1 VENAWVTLLV
11 ALIAGVPATIAAVV
25 GTKGLRLRRLEVKTD
40 VGTLGPHFHTRLR
53 SVQWASSRPMW
64 ETDADGKVV
73 WCNEAYMSL
82 QGTGLAHTIGEPWVP
97 GNVDP
102 IDSQRLLQTW
112 AKAVQNETEFA
123 IICRYNKQGWWSL
136 DAVLIRDV
144 KGHVLGWV
152 GAAIP
157 LNGTPTKLPP
167 LGFP

>member
-1 VENAWVTLLV
+1 MENAWVTLLV

-64 ETDADGKVV
+64 ETDAMGGVV

-97 GNVDP
+97 GNVDSV
-102 IDSQRLLQTW
+102 DYERLVETW
-112 AKAVQNETEFA
+112 CRALENESEFA

-136 DAVLIRDV
+136 NAVIVHDE
-144 KGHVLGWV
+144 KGRVAGWV

-157 LNGTPTKLPP
+157 LNGVPSKLPP

>member
-1 VENAWVTLLV
+1 MENAYVTLLV
-11 ALIAGVPATIAAVV
+11 ALIAGVPATIAAIV

-40 VGTLGPHFHTRLR
+40 TGTLGPHFYTRLR

-64 ETDADGKVV
+64 ETCATGRIV

-102 IDSQRLLQTW
+102 IDHERLMGAW
-112 AKAVQNETEFA
+112 DRAVENETEFA
-123 IICRYNKQGWWSL
+123 VICRYNKQGWWSL
-136 DAVLIRDV
+136 NAVIIRDE
-144 KGHVLGWV
+144 KGRVEGWV

-157 LNGTPTKLPP
+157 LNSAPTKLPP